1 MQQQK
6 HGVFWWP
13 MWITVAVLLV
23 VFLASLLSDQVT
35 WFIYDF
41 LISGGLIFVFATIET
56 ILWNKLKS
64 KHRLFVVL
72 FVLLV
77 FLILWA
83 EMAVGLFDSPLGGS

>member
-1 MQQQK
+1 VQKQK
-6 HGVFWWP
+6 HSVFWWP

-23 VFLASLLSDQVT
+23 VFLASLLSDQVM
-35 WFIYDF
+35 WSIYDF
-41 LISGGLIFVFATIET
+41 LIGGGLIFVFATIEV

-64 KHRLFVVL
+64 QHRLFVVL

-83 EMAVGLFDSPLGGS
+83 EMAVGLFDSPLAGS